1 MLIRKGVLVKAFIFL
16 MLIEV
21 LTAFGMLIYL
31 ATSVNSMPNWG
42 LGLTMSVTFFVVMVD
57 CILGIL
63 IFKVGGIKEIGTIKV
78 FEEDLQNPT
87 DLFSP
92 VSTKPDETFDDE
104 VDLKFISNISGD
116 GLFGNDFDVEEED
129 EVELEELNFTS
140 RSRSDFL
147 EHKTILQPN
156 LDETYDTF
164 RNEFLAYVF
173 NDSTDLPEEYPK
185 DSKDKVTTLLGGSY
199 LSDVLY
205 YLPEGSRLYFQ
216 NRLKKEYQEYEITFS
231 SEGYGVYYRLK

>member
-1 MLIRKGVLVKAFIFL
+1 MLFRKGDLVKAFIFL

-21 LTAFGMLIYL
+21 LTAFGTLIYL

-63 IFKVGGIKEIGTIKV
+63 IFKVEGIKEIGTIKV
-78 FEEDLQNPT
+78 FEEDLQNPN

-92 VSTKPDETFDDE
+92 VVTKPDETLDDE
-104 VDLKFISNISGD
+104 VDLEFISNISGD
-116 GLFGNDFDVEEED
+116 GLFGNDFDVEED
-129 EVELEELNFTS
+129 EVELEELKFTS

-147 EHKTILQPN
+147 EHKTSLQPN
-156 LDETYDTF
+156 LDETYNTF

-173 NDSTDLPEEYPK
+173 NDSIDLPEEYPK

-231 SEGYGVYYRLK
+231 SEGYGVYYHLK

>member
-1 MLIRKGVLVKAFIFL
+1 MLFRKGDLVKAFIFL

-21 LTAFGMLIYL
+21 LTAFDTLIYL

-42 LGLTMSVTFFVVMVD
+42 LDLTMSVTFFVVMVD

-63 IFKVGGIKEIGTIKV
+63 IFKAEGIKEIGTIKV

-104 VDLKFISNISGD
+104 VDLEFISNISGD
-116 GLFGNDFDVEEED
+116 ELFGNDFEVGED
-129 EVELEELNFTS
+129 EVELEELNFTP
-140 RSRSDFL
+140 RTRGDFL
-147 EHKTILQPN
+147 EHKTLLQSS
-156 LDETYDTF
+156 LDETYNTF

-173 NDSTDLPEEYPK
+173 NDSIDLPEEYPK

>member
-1 MLIRKGVLVKAFIFL
+1 MEVLMLIRKGVLVKAFIFL

-31 ATSVNSMPNWG
+31 ATSVHSMPNWG
-42 LGLTMSVTFFVVMVD
+42 FGLAISVTIFVILLN
-57 CILGIL
+57 CIFGIQIL
-63 IFKVGGIKEIGTIKV
+63 KEIGMIKV
-78 FEEDLQNPT
+78 FEEDLQNPN

-92 VSTKPDETFDDE
+92 VSTKSDETLDDE
-104 VDLKFISNISGD
+104 VDLEFISNISGEE
-116 GLFGNDFDVEEED
+116 LFGNDFDVEED
-129 EVELEELNFTS
+129 EVELEELNFTP
-140 RSRSDFL
+140 RTRGDFL
-147 EHKTILQPN
+147 EHKTSLQSS

-164 RNEFLAYVF
+164 RNEFLAHVF
-173 NDSTDLPEEYPK
+173 DDLFDSPEE

>member
-1 MLIRKGVLVKAFIFL
+1 MLFRKGDLVKAFIFL

-21 LTAFGMLIYL
+21 LTAFGTLIYL

-63 IFKVGGIKEIGTIKV
+63 IFKVEGIKEIGTIKV

-92 VSTKPDETFDDE
+92 VSAKTEDTLDDE
-104 VDLKFISNISGD
+104 VDLEFISNISGD
-116 GLFGNDFDVEEED
+116 ELFNGAFDEDED
-129 EVELEELNFTS
+129 EVDLTKLEFTP
-140 RSRSDFL
+140 RTRGDFL
-147 EHKTILQPN
+147 EHKTSLRSS

-173 NDSTDLPEEYPK
+173 NDLSEFPEE

>member
-1 MLIRKGVLVKAFIFL
+1 MLFRKGDLVKAFIFL

-21 LTAFGMLIYL
+21 LTAFSTLIYL

-63 IFKVGGIKEIGTIKV
+63 IFKVEGIKEIGTIKV

-92 VSTKPDETFDDE
+92 VSTKSDETLDDE
-104 VDLKFISNISGD
+104 VDLEFISNISGEE
-116 GLFGNDFDVEEED
+116 LFSNDFDVEED
-129 EVELEELNFTS
+129 EVELEELNFTP
-140 RSRSDFL
+140 RTRGDFL
-147 EHKTILQPN
+147 EHKTLLQSS

-173 NDSTDLPEEYPK
+173 NDSIELPEEYPK

-216 NRLKKEYQEYEITFS
+216 NRLKREYQEYEITFS

>member
-1 MLIRKGVLVKAFIFL
+1 MLFRKGDLVKAFIFL

-21 LTAFGMLIYL
+21 LTAFGTLIYL

-63 IFKVGGIKEIGTIKV
+63 IFKAEGIKEIGTIKV

-104 VDLKFISNISGD
+104 VDLEFISNISGD
-116 GLFGNDFDVEEED
+116 ELFGNDFDVEED
-129 EVELEELNFTS
+129 EVELEELNFTP
-140 RSRSDFL
+140 RTRGDFL
-147 EHKTILQPN
+147 EHKTSLQAN
-156 LDETYDTF
+156 LDETYSTF
-164 RNEFLAYVF
+164 RNEFLSHVF
-173 NDSTDLPEEYPK
+173 NDLF
-185 DSKDKVTTLLGGSY
+185 DSQEDSNANVTALLGGSY

>member
-1 MLIRKGVLVKAFIFL
+1 MLFRKGDLVKAFIFL

-21 LTAFGMLIYL
+21 LTAFCTLIYL

-57 CILGIL
+57 CILGIIIL
-63 IFKVGGIKEIGTIKV
+63 KVEGIREIGTIKV

-92 VSTKPDETFDDE
+92 VSTKSDETLDDE
-104 VDLKFISNISGD
+104 VDLEFISNISGEE
-116 GLFGNDFDVEEED
+116 LFGNDFEVGED
-129 EVELEELNFTS
+129 EVELEELKFTS

-147 EHKTILQPN
+147 EHKTSLQPN

-173 NDSTDLPEEYPK
+173 NDSIDLPEEYPK
-185 DSKDKVTTLLGGSY
+185 DSKDEVTTLLGGSY

>member
-1 MLIRKGVLVKAFIFL
+1 MLFRKGDLVKAFIFL

-21 LTAFGMLIYL
+21 LTAFGTLIYL

-63 IFKVGGIKEIGTIKV
+63 IFKAEGIKEIGTIKV

-92 VSTKPDETFDDE
+92 VSTKSDETLDDE
-104 VDLKFISNISGD
+104 VDLEFISNISGD
-116 GLFGNDFDVEEED
+116 ELFGNDFDIEED
-129 EVELEELNFTS
+129 EVELEELNFTP
-140 RSRSDFL
+140 RTRGDFL
-147 EHKTILQPN
+147 EHKTLLQSS
-156 LDETYDTF
+156 LDETYNTF
-164 RNEFLAYVF
+164 RNEFLAHVF
-173 NDSTDLPEEYPK
+173 NDLFGLPEE

>member
-31 ATSVNSMPNWG
+31 ATSVHSMPNWG
-42 LGLTMSVTFFVVMVD
+42 FGLAISVTIFVLLLN
-57 CILGIL
+57 CIFGIQIL
-63 IFKVGGIKEIGTIKV
+63 KEIGMIKV
-78 FEEDLQNPT
+78 FEEDLQNPN

-104 VDLKFISNISGD
+104 VDLEFISNISGD
-116 GLFGNDFDVEEED
+116 ELFGNDFDVEED
-129 EVELEELNFTS
+129 EVELEELNFTP
-140 RSRSDFL
+140 RTRGDFL
-147 EHKTILQPN
+147 EHKTSLQSS

-164 RNEFLAYVF
+164 RNEFLAHVF
-173 NDSTDLPEEYPK
+173 NDLSEFPEE

-216 NRLKKEYQEYEITFS
+216 NRLKKEYQEYEITIS

>member
-1 MLIRKGVLVKAFIFL
+1 MLFRKGDLVKAFIFL

-21 LTAFGMLIYL
+21 LTAFGTLIYL

-92 VSTKPDETFDDE
+92 VSTKSDETLDDE
-104 VDLKFISNISGD
+104 VDLEFISNISGD
-116 GLFGNDFDVEEED
+116 ELFGNDFDVEED
-129 EVELEELNFTS
+129 EVELEELNFTP
-140 RSRSDFL
+140 RTRGDFL
-147 EHKTILQPN
+147 EHKTLLQSS
-156 LDETYDTF
+156 LDETYNTF
-164 RNEFLAYVF
+164 RNEFLAHVF
-173 NDSTDLPEEYPK
+173 NDLFGLPEE

-216 NRLKKEYQEYEITFS
+216 NRLKREYQEYEITFS

>member
-1 MLIRKGVLVKAFIFL
+1 MLFRKGDLVKAFIFL

-31 ATSVNSMPNWG
+31 ATSVHSMPNWG

-63 IFKVGGIKEIGTIKV
+63 IFKVEGIKEIGTIKV
-78 FEEDLQNPT
+78 FEEDLQNPN

-92 VSTKPDETFDDE
+92 VSTKSDETLDDE
-104 VDLKFISNISGD
+104 VDLEFISNISGD
-116 GLFGNDFDVEEED
+116 ELFGNDFEVEED
-129 EVELEELNFTS
+129 EGEVDLTKLEFTP
-140 RSRSDFL
+140 RTRGDFL
-147 EHKTILQPN
+147 EHKTSLQSS
-156 LDETYDTF
+156 LDETYNTF
-164 RNEFLAYVF
+164 RNEFLAHVF
-173 NDSTDLPEEYPK
+173 NDLSEFPEE

-199 LSDVLY
+199 LSNVLY
-205 YLPEGSRLYFQ
+205 CLPEGSRLYFQ

>member
-1 MLIRKGVLVKAFIFL
+1 MLFRKGDLVKAFIFL

-21 LTAFGMLIYL
+21 LTAFGTLIYL

-42 LGLTMSVTFFVVMVD
+42 LGLTMSVTFFVVMVG

-63 IFKVGGIKEIGTIKV
+63 IFKVEGIKEIGTIKV

-92 VSTKPDETFDDE
+92 VSTKTEDTLDDE
-104 VDLKFISNISGD
+104 VDLEFISNISGEE
-116 GLFGNDFDVEEED
+116 LFGNDFDVEEG
-129 EVELEELNFTS
+129 EVELEELNFTP
-140 RSRSDFL
+140 RTRGDFL
-147 EHKTILQPN
+147 EHKTSLRSS

-173 NDSTDLPEEYPK
+173 NDLSEFPEE

>member
-1 MLIRKGVLVKAFIFL
+1 MLFRKGDLVKAFIFL

-31 ATSVNSMPNWG
+31 ATSVHSMPNWG
-42 LGLTMSVTFFVVMVD
+42 FGLAISVTILVILLN
-57 CILGIL
+57 CIFGIQIL
-63 IFKVGGIKEIGTIKV
+63 KEIGTIKV

-104 VDLKFISNISGD
+104 VDLEFISNISGD
-116 GLFGNDFDVEEED
+116 KLFGNDFDVEED

-147 EHKTILQPN
+147 EHKTSLQPN

-173 NDSTDLPEEYPK
+173 NDSIDLPEEYPK

-231 SEGYGVYYRLK
+231 SEEYGVYYRLK

>member
-1 MLIRKGVLVKAFIFL
+1 MLFRKGDLVKAFIFL

-21 LTAFGMLIYL
+21 LTAFGTLIYL

-63 IFKVGGIKEIGTIKV
+63 IFKVEGIKEVGTIKV
-78 FEEDLQNPT
+78 FKEDLQNPN

-92 VSTKPDETFDDE
+92 VATKPDETLDDE
-104 VDLKFISNISGD
+104 VDLEFISNISGD
-116 GLFGNDFDVEEED
+116 GLFGNDFDVEED
-129 EVELEELNFTS
+129 EVELEELNFTP
-140 RSRSDFL
+140 RTRGDFL
-147 EHKTILQPN
+147 EHKTSLQSS

-173 NDSTDLPEEYPK
+173 NDSIDLPEEYPK

>member
-1 MLIRKGVLVKAFIFL
+1 

-21 LTAFGMLIYL
+21 LTASGMLIYL
-31 ATSVNSMPNWG
+31 ATSVHSMPNWG
-42 LGLTMSVTFFVVMVD
+42 FGLAISVTIFVILLN
-57 CILGIL
+57 CIFGIQIL
-63 IFKVGGIKEIGTIKV
+63 KEIGMIKV
-78 FEEDLQNPT
+78 FEEDLQNHS

-92 VSTKPDETFDDE
+92 VATKPDETLDDE
-104 VDLKFISNISGD
+104 VDLEFISNISGEE
-116 GLFGNDFDVEEED
+116 LFGNDFDVEED
-129 EVELEELNFTS
+129 EVELEELNFTP
-140 RSRSDFL
+140 RTRGDFL
-147 EHKTILQPN
+147 EHKTSLQSS

-164 RNEFLAYVF
+164 RNEFLAHVF
-173 NDSTDLPEEYPK
+173 NDLSEFPEE

-216 NRLKKEYQEYEITFS
+216 NRLKKEYREYEITIS

>member
-1 MLIRKGVLVKAFIFL
+1 MLFRKGDLVKAFIFL

-21 LTAFGMLIYL
+21 LTAFGTLIYL

-42 LGLTMSVTFFVVMVD
+42 LGITMSVTFFVVMVD

-63 IFKVGGIKEIGTIKV
+63 IFKAEGIKEIGTIKV

-92 VSTKPDETFDDE
+92 VSTKSDETPDDE
-104 VDLKFISNISGD
+104 VDLEFISNISGD
-116 GLFGNDFDVEEED
+116 ELFGNDFDVEED
-129 EVELEELNFTS
+129 EVELEELNFTP
-140 RSRSDFL
+140 RTRGDFL
-147 EHKTILQPN
+147 EHKTSLQSS
-156 LDETYDTF
+156 LDETYNTF
-164 RNEFLAYVF
+164 RNEFLAHVF
-173 NDSTDLPEEYPK
+173 NDLFGLPEE

-231 SEGYGVYYRLK
+231 SEGYGVYYRLR

>member
-1 MLIRKGVLVKAFIFL
+1 MLFRKGDLVKAFIFL

-21 LTAFGMLIYL
+21 LTAFGTLIYL

-63 IFKVGGIKEIGTIKV
+63 IFKVEGIKEIGTIKV

-92 VSTKPDETFDDE
+92 VSTKSDETLDDE
-104 VDLKFISNISGD
+104 VDLEFISNISGD
-116 GLFGNDFDVEEED
+116 ELFGNDFEVGED
-129 EVELEELNFTS
+129 EVELEELKFTS

-147 EHKTILQPN
+147 EHKTSLQPN

-164 RNEFLAYVF
+164 CNEFLAYVF
-173 NDSTDLPEEYPK
+173 NDSIDSPEEYPK

>member
-1 MLIRKGVLVKAFIFL
+1 MLFRKGDLVKAFIFL

-21 LTAFGMLIYL
+21 LTAFGTLIYL

-63 IFKVGGIKEIGTIKV
+63 IFKAEGIKEIGTIKV

-92 VSTKPDETFDDE
+92 VSTKSDETLDDE
-104 VDLKFISNISGD
+104 VDLEFISNISGD
-116 GLFGNDFDVEEED
+116 ELFGNDFVVEED
-129 EVELEELNFTS
+129 EVELEELNFTP
-140 RSRSDFL
+140 RTRGDFL
-147 EHKTILQPN
+147 EHKTLLQSS
-156 LDETYDTF
+156 LDETYNTF
-164 RNEFLAYVF
+164 RNEFLAHVF
-173 NDSTDLPEEYPK
+173 NDLFGLPEE

>member
-1 MLIRKGVLVKAFIFL
+1 MLVRKGDLVKAFIFL

-21 LTAFGMLIYL
+21 LTAIGMLIYL
-31 ATSVNSMPNWG
+31 ATSVDSISKWG
-42 LGLTMSVTFFVVMVD
+42 FGLAIFVTIFVILLN
-57 CILGIL
+57 CIFGIQIL
-63 IFKVGGIKEIGTIKV
+63 KEIGTIKV
-78 FEEDLQNPT
+78 FEEDLQNPN

-92 VSTKPDETFDDE
+92 VSTNPEDALDDE
-104 VDLKFISNISGD
+104 VDLEFISNISGEE
-116 GLFGNDFDVEEED
+116 LFGNDFDVEED
-129 EVELEELNFTS
+129 EVELEELNFTP
-140 RSRSDFL
+140 RTRGDFL
-147 EHKTILQPN
+147 EHKTSLQSS
-156 LDETYDTF
+156 LDETYNTF
-164 RNEFLAYVF
+164 RNEFLAHVF
-173 NDSTDLPEEYPK
+173 NDLFDLPEE

>member
-1 MLIRKGVLVKAFIFL
+1 MLFRKGDLVKAFIFL

-21 LTAFGMLIYL
+21 LTAFGTLIYL

-63 IFKVGGIKEIGTIKV
+63 IFKVEGIKEIGTIKV
-78 FEEDLQNPT
+78 FEEDLQNPN

-92 VSTKPDETFDDE
+92 VSTKTEDTLDDE
-104 VDLKFISNISGD
+104 VDLEFISNISGEE
-116 GLFGNDFDVEEED
+116 LFGNDFDVEED
-129 EVELEELNFTS
+129 EVELEELNFTP
-140 RSRSDFL
+140 RTRGDFL
-147 EHKTILQPN
+147 EHKTLLQSS
-156 LDETYDTF
+156 LDETYNTF

-173 NDSTDLPEEYPK
+173 NDSIDLPEEYPK
-185 DSKDKVTTLLGGSY
+185 DSKDEVTTLLGGSY
-199 LSDVLY
+199 FSDVLY

>member
-1 MLIRKGVLVKAFIFL
+1 MLFRKGDLVKAFIFL

-21 LTAFGMLIYL
+21 LTAFGTLIYL

-63 IFKVGGIKEIGTIKV
+63 IFKVEGIKEIGMIKV
-78 FEEDLQNPT
+78 FEEDLQNHS

-92 VSTKPDETFDDE
+92 VATKPDETLDDE
-104 VDLKFISNISGD
+104 VDLEFISNISGEE
-116 GLFGNDFDVEEED
+116 LFGNDFDVEED
-129 EVELEELNFTS
+129 EVELEELNFTP
-140 RSRSDFL
+140 RTRGDFL
-147 EHKTILQPN
+147 EHKTSLQSS
-156 LDETYDTF
+156 LDETYNTF
-164 RNEFLAYVF
+164 RNEFLAHVF
-173 NDSTDLPEEYPK
+173 NDLFDLPEE

>member
-1 MLIRKGVLVKAFIFL
+1 MLFRKGDLVKAFIFL

-31 ATSVNSMPNWG
+31 ATSVHSMPNWG
-42 LGLTMSVTFFVVMVD
+42 FGLAISVTIFVILLN
-57 CILGIL
+57 CIFGIQIL
-63 IFKVGGIKEIGTIKV
+63 KEIGMIKV
-78 FEEDLQNPT
+78 FEEDLQNHI

-92 VSTKPDETFDDE
+92 VATKPDETLDDE
-104 VDLKFISNISGD
+104 VDLEFISNISGE
-116 GLFGNDFDVEEED
+116 GLFGNDFDVEED
-129 EVELEELNFTS
+129 EVELEELNFTP
-140 RSRSDFL
+140 RTRGDFL
-147 EHKTILQPN
+147 EHKTSLQSS
-156 LDETYDTF
+156 LDETYNTF
-164 RNEFLAYVF
+164 RNEFLAHVF
-173 NDSTDLPEEYPK
+173 NDLFDLPEE

-216 NRLKKEYQEYEITFS
+216 NRLKKEYQEYEITFY

>member
-1 MLIRKGVLVKAFIFL
+1 MLIRKSDLVKAFIFL

-21 LTAFGMLIYL
+21 LTAIGMLIYL
-31 ATSVNSMPNWG
+31 ATSVDSISKWG
-42 LGLTMSVTFFVVMVD
+42 FGLAISVTIFVILLN
-57 CILGIL
+57 CIFGIQIL
-63 IFKVGGIKEIGTIKV
+63 KEIGTIKV
-78 FEEDLQNPT
+78 FEEDLQNPN

-92 VSTKPDETFDDE
+92 VVTKPDETLDDE
-104 VDLKFISNISGD
+104 VDLEFISNISGD
-116 GLFGNDFDVEEED
+116 ELFGNDFEVGED
-129 EVELEELNFTS
+129 EVELEELKFTS

-147 EHKTILQPN
+147 EHKTSLQPN

-173 NDSTDLPEEYPK
+173 NDSIDLPEEYPK

>member
-1 MLIRKGVLVKAFIFL
+1 MLFRKGDLVKAFIFL

-21 LTAFGMLIYL
+21 LTAFGTLIYL

-63 IFKVGGIKEIGTIKV
+63 IFKVEGIKEIGTIKV

-104 VDLKFISNISGD
+104 VDLEFISNISGD
-116 GLFGNDFDVEEED
+116 ELFGNDFDVEED
-129 EVELEELNFTS
+129 EVELEELNFTP
-140 RSRSDFL
+140 RTRGDFL
-147 EHKTILQPN
+147 EHKTSLQSS

-164 RNEFLAYVF
+164 RNEFLAHVF
-173 NDSTDLPEEYPK
+173 NDLSEFPEE
-185 DSKDKVTTLLGGSY
+185 DTTASVTALLGGSY

-231 SEGYGVYYRLK
+231 SEGFGVYYRLK

>member
-1 MLIRKGVLVKAFIFL
+1 MLFRKGDLIRYWVYLMALEFLALVGMVVYLGTTNDTITYWDFALYVFITLFMLI
-16 MLIEV
+16 
-21 LTAFGMLIYL
+21 
-31 ATSVNSMPNWG
+31 
-42 LGLTMSVTFFVVMVD
+42 VD
-57 CILGIL
+57 VILGYITVFIL
-63 IFKVGGIKEIGTIKV
+63 KPEQVEGAGFLKTSS
-78 FEEDLQNPT
+78 N

-104 VDLKFISNISGD
+104 VDLEFISGEE
-116 GLFGNDFDVEEED
+116 LFRNDFDVEED

-147 EHKTILQPN
+147 EHKTSLQPN

-173 NDSTDLPEEYPK
+173 NDSIDLPEEYPK

-231 SEGYGVYYRLK
+231 SEGFGVYYRLK

>member
-1 MLIRKGVLVKAFIFL
+1 MLFRKGDLVKAFILL

-21 LTAFGMLIYL
+21 LTAIGMLIYL
-31 ATSVNSMPNWG
+31 ATSVDSISRWG
-42 LGLTMSVTFFVVMVD
+42 FGLAISVTIFVILLN
-57 CILGIL
+57 CIFGIQIL
-63 IFKVGGIKEIGTIKV
+63 KEIGTIKV
-78 FEEDLQNPT
+78 FEEDLQNLN

-92 VSTKPDETFDDE
+92 VATKPDETLDDE
-104 VDLKFISNISGD
+104 VDLEFISNISGD
-116 GLFGNDFDVEEED
+116 ELFNGAFDEDED
-129 EVELEELNFTS
+129 EVDLTKLEFTT
-140 RSRSDFL
+140 RTRGDFL
-147 EHKTILQPN
+147 EHKTSLRSS

-173 NDSTDLPEEYPK
+173 NDSIDLPEEYPK
-185 DSKDKVTTLLGGSY
+185 DSKDEVTTLLGGSY

>member
-1 MLIRKGVLVKAFIFL
+1 MLFRKGDLVKAFIFL

-21 LTAFGMLIYL
+21 LTAIGMLIYL
-31 ATSVNSMPNWG
+31 ATSVDSLSKWG
-42 LGLTMSVTFFVVMVD
+42 FGLAISVTIFVILLN
-57 CILGIL
+57 CIFGIQIL
-63 IFKVGGIKEIGTIKV
+63 KEIGTIKV

-92 VSTKPDETFDDE
+92 VSTKTEDTLDDE
-104 VDLKFISNISGD
+104 VDLEFISNISGD
-116 GLFGNDFDVEEED
+116 ELFNGAFDEDED
-129 EVELEELNFTS
+129 EVDLTKLEFTP
-140 RSRSDFL
+140 RTRGDFL
-147 EHKTILQPN
+147 EHKTSLRSS

-173 NDSTDLPEEYPK
+173 NDLSEFPEE

>member
-1 MLIRKGVLVKAFIFL
+1 MLFRKGDLVKAFIFL

-21 LTAFGMLIYL
+21 LTAFGTLIYL

-63 IFKVGGIKEIGTIKV
+63 IFKVEGIKEIGTIKV

-116 GLFGNDFDVEEED
+116 GLFSNDFEVEED
-129 EVELEELNFTS
+129 EGEVDLTKLEFTP
-140 RSRSDFL
+140 RTRGDFL
-147 EHKTILQPN
+147 EHKTSLQSS

-164 RNEFLAYVF
+164 RNEFLAHVF
-173 NDSTDLPEEYPK
+173 NDLFGLPEE

>member
-1 MLIRKGVLVKAFIFL
+1 MLFRKGDLVKAFIFL

-21 LTAFGMLIYL
+21 LTAIGMLIYL
-31 ATSVNSMPNWG
+31 ATSVDSISKWG
-42 LGLTMSVTFFVVMVD
+42 FGLAISVTIFVILLN
-57 CILGIL
+57 CIFGIQIL
-63 IFKVGGIKEIGTIKV
+63 KEIGTIKV

-92 VSTKPDETFDDE
+92 VSTKSDETLDDE
-104 VDLKFISNISGD
+104 VDLEFISNISGD
-116 GLFGNDFDVEEED
+116 ELFGNDFEVGED
-129 EVELEELNFTS
+129 EVELEELKFTS

-147 EHKTILQPN
+147 EHKTSLQPN

-164 RNEFLAYVF
+164 RNEFLAHVF
-173 NDSTDLPEEYPK
+173 NDLSEFPEE

>member
-1 MLIRKGVLVKAFIFL
+1 MLFRKGDLVKAFIFL

-21 LTAFGMLIYL
+21 LTAFGTLIYL

-63 IFKVGGIKEIGTIKV
+63 IFKVEGIKEIGTIKV
-78 FEEDLQNPT
+78 FKEDLQNPN

-92 VSTKPDETFDDE
+92 VATKPDETLDDE
-104 VDLKFISNISGD
+104 VDLEFISNISGD
-116 GLFGNDFDVEEED
+116 GLFGNDFDVEED
-129 EVELEELNFTS
+129 EVELEELNFTP
-140 RSRSDFL
+140 RTRGDFL
-147 EHKTILQPN
+147 EHKTSLQSS

-173 NDSTDLPEEYPK
+173 NDSIDLPEEYPK

>member
-1 MLIRKGVLVKAFIFL
+1 MLFRKGDLVKAFIFL

-21 LTAFGMLIYL
+21 LTAFGTLIYL

-63 IFKVGGIKEIGTIKV
+63 IFKVEGIKEIGTIKV

-104 VDLKFISNISGD
+104 VDLEFISNISGD
-116 GLFGNDFDVEEED
+116 ELFGNDFEVGED
-129 EVELEELNFTS
+129 EVELEELNFTP
-140 RSRSDFL
+140 RTRGDFL
-147 EHKTILQPN
+147 EHKTLLQSS
-156 LDETYDTF
+156 LDETYNTF
-164 RNEFLAYVF
+164 RNEFLAHVF
-173 NDSTDLPEEYPK
+173 NDLFGLPEE
-185 DSKDKVTTLLGGSY
+185 DTNASVTALLGGSY

>member
-1 MLIRKGVLVKAFIFL
+1 MLFRKSDLVKAFIFL
-16 MLIEV
+16 MLIEL
-21 LTAFGMLIYL
+21 LTAFGTLIYL

-63 IFKVGGIKEIGTIKV
+63 ILKVEGIKEIGTIKA

-92 VSTKPDETFDDE
+92 VSTKSDETLDNE
-104 VDLKFISNISGD
+104 VDLEFISNISGD
-116 GLFGNDFDVEEED
+116 ELFGNDFEVGED
-129 EVELEELNFTS
+129 EVELEELKFTS

-147 EHKTILQPN
+147 EHKTSLQPN

-173 NDSTDLPEEYPK
+173 NDSIDLPEEYPK

>member
-1 MLIRKGVLVKAFIFL
+1 MEVLMLIRKGVLVKAFIFL

-31 ATSVNSMPNWG
+31 ATSVHSMPNWG
-42 LGLTMSVTFFVVMVD
+42 FGLAISVTIFVILLN
-57 CILGIL
+57 CIFGIQIL
-63 IFKVGGIKEIGTIKV
+63 KEIGTIKV
-78 FEEDLQNPT
+78 FEENLQNPT

-92 VSTKPDETFDDE
+92 VSTKSDETLDDE
-104 VDLKFISNISGD
+104 VDLEFISNISGD
-116 GLFGNDFDVEEED
+116 ELFGNDFDVEED
-129 EVELEELNFTS
+129 EVELEELNFTP
-140 RSRSDFL
+140 RTRGDFL
-147 EHKTILQPN
+147 EHKTLLQSS
-156 LDETYDTF
+156 LDETYNTF
-164 RNEFLAYVF
+164 CNEFLAHVF
-173 NDSTDLPEEYPK
+173 NDLFGLPEE

>member
-1 MLIRKGVLVKAFIFL
+1 MLFRKGDLVKAFIFL

-21 LTAFGMLIYL
+21 LTAFGTLIYL

-63 IFKVGGIKEIGTIKV
+63 IFKVEGIKEIGTIKV

-92 VSTKPDETFDDE
+92 VSTKTEDTLDDE
-104 VDLKFISNISGD
+104 VDLEFISNISGD
-116 GLFGNDFDVEEED
+116 ELFNGAFDEDED
-129 EVELEELNFTS
+129 EVDLTKLEFTP
-140 RSRSDFL
+140 RTRGDFL
-147 EHKTILQPN
+147 EHKTSLRSS

-173 NDSTDLPEEYPK
+173 NDLSEFPEE

>member
-1 MLIRKGVLVKAFIFL
+1 MLFRKGDLVKAFIFL

-21 LTAFGMLIYL
+21 LTAFGTLIYL

-63 IFKVGGIKEIGTIKV
+63 IFKAEGIKEIGTIKV

-92 VSTKPDETFDDE
+92 VSTKSDETLDDE
-104 VDLKFISNISGD
+104 FDLEFISNISGD
-116 GLFGNDFDVEEED
+116 ELFNGAFDED
-129 EVELEELNFTS
+129 EGEVDLTELEFTP
-140 RSRSDFL
+140 RTRGDFL
-147 EHKTILQPN
+147 EHKTSLQSS

-173 NDSTDLPEEYPK
+173 NDSIDLPEEYPK

-216 NRLKKEYQEYEITFS
+216 NRLKKEYQECEITFS

>member
-1 MLIRKGVLVKAFIFL
+1 MLFRKGDLVKAFIFL

-21 LTAFGMLIYL
+21 LTAFGTLIYL

-63 IFKVGGIKEIGTIKV
+63 IFKAEGIKEIGTIKV

-92 VSTKPDETFDDE
+92 VSTKSDETLDDE
-104 VDLKFISNISGD
+104 VDLEFISNISGD
-116 GLFGNDFDVEEED
+116 ELFGNDFDVEED
-129 EVELEELNFTS
+129 EVELEELNFTP
-140 RSRSDFL
+140 RTRGDFL
-147 EHKTILQPN
+147 EHKTLLQSS
-156 LDETYDTF
+156 LDETYNTF
-164 RNEFLAYVF
+164 RNEFLAHVF
-173 NDSTDLPEEYPK
+173 NDLFGLPEE

-216 NRLKKEYQEYEITFS
+216 NRLKKEYQDYEITFS

>member
-1 MLIRKGVLVKAFIFL
+1 MLFRKGDLVKAFIFL

-21 LTAFGMLIYL
+21 LTAFGTLIYL

-63 IFKVGGIKEIGTIKV
+63 IFKAEGIKEIGTIKV

-92 VSTKPDETFDDE
+92 VSTKSDETLDDE
-104 VDLKFISNISGD
+104 VDLEFISNISGEE
-116 GLFGNDFDVEEED
+116 LFSNDFDVEED
-129 EVELEELNFTS
+129 EVELKELNFTP
-140 RSRSDFL
+140 RTRGDFL
-147 EHKTILQPN
+147 EHKTLLQSS

-173 NDSTDLPEEYPK
+173 NDSIELPEEYPK

-216 NRLKKEYQEYEITFS
+216 NRLKREYQEYEITFS